1 MDSMRTLDEDVFEIA
16 GFLSPPECR
25 TLIDE
30 AEALGFESAG
40 VGPGQRRIEAIRN
53 NDRIVLRSPAWAAG
67 FQARLLA
74 FGLPA
79 IDRQQAVG
87 FTDYWRV
94 YRYAPGQRFKPHKDG
109 ASEQDGM
116 RSRLT
121 FMVYLNAGFTGG
133 ETRFRAGPGDARS
146 VPFDIVPEAGKAL
159 LFAHERWHEG
169 VPVLDGVKYAVR
181 TDILYG

>member
-1 MDSMRTLDEDVFEIA
+1 MDSIRTVAEDVFEIP
-16 GFLSPPECR
+16 GFLSPQECR
-25 TLIDE
+25 AMIDE

-40 VGPGQRRIEAIRN
+40 VGPGQQRIEAIRN
-53 NDRIVLRSPAWAAG
+53 NDRIVLRCPSWGAG
-67 FQARLLA
+67 LQARLLG
-74 FGLPA
+74 FGLPT

-94 YRYAPGQRFKPHKDG
+94 YRYMPGQRFKAHKDG
-109 ASEQDGM
+109 AAEQDGM

-133 ETRFRAGPGDARS
+133 ETRFRARPGDARG
-146 VPFDIVPEAGKAL
+146 VPFDIAPETGKAL